1 MSKPTFAVLFAQA
14 DRWREMGRDFRV
26 DHTKLDPSLIIAS
39 LIVLVAV
46 IVFLWYLNRLMN
58 RREGR
63 RLYNSPKKLFRSLC
77 RLHELTRAERRTL
90 VNLDRSQG
98 RSQPAGLFLDPERFA
113 AAMATPAW
121 QSQRRQL
128 ERLRAKLFAGMEQL
142 RQSDETSTAATS
154 PPLLDR

>member
-1 MSKPTFAVLFAQA
+1 MNQPFLPVLIAQA

-46 IVFLWYLNRLMN
+46 ILFLVFLHRLMN

-63 RLYNSPKKLFRSLC
+63 RLYNSPKQLFKSLC
-77 RLHELTRAERRTL
+77 RLHELTSAERRTL
-90 VNLDRSQG
+90 LNLG
-98 RSQPAGLFLDPERFA
+98 RSQEVPQPASLFLAPERFIA
-113 AAMATPAW
+113 ALQSPAW

-128 ERLRAKLFAGMEQL
+128 ERLRGKLFAGLDDAKPLNSSESNL
-142 RQSDETSTAATS
+142 PET
-154 PPLLDR
+154 RE

>member
-1 MSKPTFAVLFAQA
+1 MVPVLFAQA

-46 IVFLWYLNRLMN
+46 IAFLWFLHRLMN
-58 RREGR
+58 KREGR

-90 VNLDRSQG
+90 VSLARSQQLL
-98 RSQPAGLFLDPERFA
+98 QPASLFLAPERFA
-113 AAMATPAW
+113 ASIASPAW

-128 ERLRAKLFAGMEQL
+128 ERLRTKLFAKMDEL
-142 RQSDETSTAATS
+142 RQTDVTNPADA
-154 PPLLDR
+154 